1 MFRATL
7 AVLLTVLLL
16 IAQPLAAQEGK
27 GIDYQS
33 WEDIASQAENLSSSP
48 DATNE
53 NLAAMRSTIVD
64 WRHRLQGA
72 QNVNGPEIETVKEQ
86 LEAIGPAPAEG
97 ETEDEEIANRRAE
110 LNKKLSS
117 LQAPRLQA
125 VEAFSRA
132 DSIIKRIDEIAA
144 ERQATVL
151 AQLSPSPLMPS
162 SWPPALSDGAK
173 LVAGIAEE
181 ASQRTTDTGIW
192 SKMRPYF
199 PHVAGYLVAAIL
211 LLTIGRHWVNG
222 LPSRLSAHAS
232 EYSRAVLAFAV
243 SLGQIALPVIGL
255 FLLVSAIKAS
265 GLPGEW
271 TLPFW
276 DALPIAGLILFSGRW
291 LSGQL
296 FPANMVAYETLHME
310 PKSRRSA
317 RRMTETLAALFAVH
331 HLLSSAVL
339 PLSGIYERVGDT
351 VNRVPLEFSDAAISV
366 WHFVLIALASLA
378 LFRMGNA
385 LRKLNQSGIEA
396 AQGSRYRVL
405 SIMGRLSRLVSIVTV
420 ALGVMGFIN
429 LANGLLWPWILTLAL
444 FSLLILLKDFAAD
457 VFSMLKH
464 GEEGARE
471 GLTPMLIGFA
481 LIILSLPLFLVIW
494 GARSAELGEL
504 WTNFQ
509 QGVSFG
515 GINLSPGSV
524 VTLLV
529 VFTLGYMATRG
540 LQGTFRNTILPK
552 TKLDAGGK
560 NAVVSGLG
568 YVGIFFAALL
578 AITSAGIDL
587 SSLAIVA
594 GALSVGIG
602 FGLQNIVSNF
612 VSGIILLIERP
623 ISVGDWIQAGGQ
635 QGIVQRIS
643 VRSTQVETFDKTEVI
658 VPNSDLISQ
667 PVINWTRNNQTG
679 RIIIPVGV
687 AYGSDTRRVQQILQE
702 IIEDQPLVTVDPEP
716 FVLFRGFG
724 ADSLEFEVRAI
735 LSDVGAGLGVTS
747 EVCHQIAE
755 RFVAEGLEIP
765 FAQRD
770 IWLRNPET
778 LRGETKAPR
787 STPPSSE
794 QTRAEPKLPDPR
806 LTFDEAEDGDG
817 LPDAGGTGDAGGDR

>member
-1 MFRATL
+1 MRIFRVFP
-7 AVLLTVLLL
+7 AVFLMALLFAV
-16 IAQPLAAQEGK
+16 QPLAAQEGN
-27 GIDYQS
+27 GIDYQA
-33 WEDIASQAENLSSSP
+33 WESIASQAEELGS
-48 DATNE
+48 DATATSE
-53 NLAAMRSTIVD
+53 ELAAMRGRIAG
-64 WRHRLQGA
+64 WRGRLQKAQNANGA
-72 QNVNGPEIETVKEQ
+72 QIASVKEQ
-86 LEAIGPAPAEG
+86 IAALGPAPAEG
-97 ETEDEEIANRRAE
+97 ETEDEEIASRREE
-110 LNKKLSS
+110 LHKKLST

-132 DSIIKRIDEIAA
+132 DSIIKQIDEVTD

-151 AQLSPSPLMPS
+151 AQLSPSPLLPS
-162 SWPPALSDGAK
+162 SWPPALADGAK

-181 ASQRTTDTGIW
+181 AGQRTMDMGIW
-192 SKMRPYF
+192 SQMRPNF
-199 PHVAGYLVAAIL
+199 PQVAGYLIAAIL
-211 LLTIGRHWVNG
+211 LLTIGRRWVNG

-232 EYSRAVLAFAV
+232 EYSRAVVAFVV
-243 SLGQIALPVIGL
+243 SLGQIALPVAGL
-255 FLLVSAIKAS
+255 FLLVRAIKAS
-265 GLPGEW
+265 GLPGDW

-276 DALPIAGLILFSGRW
+276 DALPLAGLILFSGYW
-291 LSGQL
+291 LSGQI
-296 FPANMVAYETLHME
+296 FPVKMVAYDTLNME
-310 PKSRRSA
+310 QKPRNSA
-317 RRMTETLAALFAVH
+317 RRMTNALALLFAIH

-339 PLSGIYERVGDT
+339 PLSGVYERVGDEA
-351 VNRVPLEFSDAAISV
+351 NRVPLEFSDAAISV
-366 WHFVLIALASLA
+366 WHFVLIALAGLA
-378 LFRMGNA
+378 LFRLGNA
-385 LRKLNQSGIEA
+385 LRKLNHKESEA
-396 AQGSRYRVL
+396 GQGARYRVL
-405 SIMGRLSRLVSIVTV
+405 SVMGRLSRLMVVIVT

-444 FSLLILLKDFAAD
+444 IGLLILLKDFAAD
-457 VFSMLKH
+457 IFSMVKH
-464 GEEGARE
+464 GEEGARD
-471 GLTPMLIGFA
+471 GLIPMLIGFA
-481 LIILSLPLFLVIW
+481 LIILSLPLFLLIW
-494 GARSAELGEL
+494 GARGTDLAEL

-515 GINLSPGSV
+515 GITLSPGSV

-529 VFTLGYMATRG
+529 VFTIGYMVTRG

-552 TKLDAGGK
+552 TRLDAGGQ

-568 YVGIFFAALL
+568 YVGIFLAALL

-623 ISVGDWIQAGGQ
+623 ISVGDWIEAGGQ

-667 PVINWTRNNQTG
+667 PVINWTRASQTG

-687 AYGSDTRRVQQILQE
+687 AYGSDTRRVERILKE
-702 IIEDQPLVTVDPEP
+702 IIEDQPLVTVEP
-716 FVLFRGFG
+716 APAVLFRRFG
-724 ADSLEFEVRAI
+724 ADRLEFEIRAI

-755 RFVAEGLEIP
+755 RFAAEGIEIP

-770 IWLRNPET
+770 IWLRNPEV
-778 LRGETKAPR
+778 LRDGGTEPVRPEPAAPQ
-787 STPPSSE
+787 SPPVP
-794 QTRAEPKLPDPR
+794 TRHDPR
-806 LTFDEAEDGDG
+806 IAFDEAEDGDG
-817 LPDAGGTGDAGGDR
+817 IPDADGDR